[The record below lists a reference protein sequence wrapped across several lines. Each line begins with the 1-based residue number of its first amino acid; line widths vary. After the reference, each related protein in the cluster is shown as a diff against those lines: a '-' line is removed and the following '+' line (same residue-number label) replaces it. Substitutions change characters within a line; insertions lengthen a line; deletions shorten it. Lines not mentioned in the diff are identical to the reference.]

1 MVENQWSMNREAE
14 IQDFV
19 THRLVSVKDL
29 QDLYH
34 FCIFEF
40 FDCLSSSKGLQ
51 WAYMWFMCLVGVPS
65 GRNSPRFGELLSLY
79 HEGR

>member
-14 IQDFV
+14 IQGFV

-29 QDLYH
+29 DQ

-40 FDCLSSSKGLQ
+40 FDCLSSSKCFQ
-51 WAYMWFMCLVGVPS
+51 WAYMRFMCLVGVPS

-79 HEGR
+79 LEGR